1 MEVCGCCGY
10 EYDDDEESC
19 ESRALTWTDLEREWL
34 AHNVEICAESRDDDC
49 VESVRAILKDSD
61 ILKLE
66 VESVNAD
73 RRVTN
78 ISCKIELPRGF
89 AAPLVKLLRENQDTD
104 TRRYVWGKLRDE
116 TDNIFMYDKE
126 IVGGR

>member
-1 MEVCGCCGY
+1 MC
-10 EYDDDEESC
+10 DDDETC
-19 ESRALTWTDLEREWL
+19 EDCRALTWTDLEREWME
-34 AHNVEICAESRDDDC
+34 HNVEICAESRDDDC
-49 VESVRAILKDSD
+49 VESVRAILKDTD

-66 VESVNAD
+66 VEAVHAD

-78 ISCKIELPRGF
+78 ISCKIELPAGF

-104 TRRYVWGKLRDE
+104 TRRYVWSKLQDE
-116 TDNIFMYDKE
+116 TENIFMFDKE